1 MFYRHWFDIDT
12 SGDYAAYSTHIGLI
26 SSQG

>member
-12 SGDYAAYSTHIGLI
+12 SGDYAAYSTHIGLVN
-26 SSQG
+26 